1 MGLQAMEALFLFG
14 PSLILSVTIV
24 LALWEEGRP
33 PRRRRLKRHRSPG
46 PLKPADSVVLREEG
60 RAIVDP
66 T

>member
-14 PSLILSVTIV
+14 PSLILSAAIV

-33 PRRRRLKRHRSPG
+33 PRWRRLTRYRP
-46 PLKPADSVVLREEG
+46 PRPQKPAEV
-60 RAIVDP
+60 VDP